1 MTPSEKTLRDVAA
14 ILARDRYSPG
24 VTNEALA
31 ARVLE
36 TAALSQPKAKA
47 PAATAKKKAAG
58 E

>member
-1 MTPSEKTLRDVAA
+1 MTPFEKTLRDVAA

-47 PAATAKKKAAG
+47 PAKKAAG